1 MNKEILK
8 NLKILYVEDEDDVR
22 EFTGKILRTVVKDVV
37 LAQNGKVGLEKFE
50 EHRNFDLIVTDINMP
65 KMNGFEMCTEIKKL
79 NNSIPI
85 VVTSAHNDPDFL
97 RQAIEIGVN
106 AYAMKPI
113 DLYQLLDNMV
123 MAVEPFYLKKKLE
136 EANMS
141 LTFKVEEG
149 IKQIKSILDAQDN
162 LVIVTDGKNIR
173 NVNKR
178 FLDFFDVED
187 LDEFIKDQPC
197 ISTSFIKEEGFF
209 CLESMTHNNEPWFE
223 YMIHNL
229 NDIDQIVK
237 INNCNGKARIFKV
250 NIDNYE
256 EKDEY
261 YVISFTD
268 ITEIKEK
275 SNLLE
280 YQATHDTLTGLFNR
294 QKFHNIFSKEMRRDK
309 RYKNDLSLIIFDIDF
324 FKRINDDFGHLVGDQ
339 VLIDISKLV
348 LTLIREHDTM
358 VRWGGEE
365 FIIILPET
373 NLEGAVNVAEKIR
386 EQISAYVH
394 PKVDRP
400 ITASFGVT
408 LLAETDGEDDII
420 QRADKALYEAKEGG
434 RNQVA
439 SF

>member
-8 NLKILYVEDEDDVR
+8 DLKILYVEDEDDVR
-22 EFTGKILRTVVKDVV
+22 EFTGKILKTVVQEVI
-37 LAQNGKVGLEKFE
+37 LAENGKVGVEKFHE
-50 EHRNFDLIVTDINMP
+50 YENFDLIVTDINMP
-65 KMNGFEMCTEIKKL
+65 KMNGFDMCAKIKETAP
-79 NNSIPI
+79 NIPI

-113 DLYQLLDNMV
+113 DLYQLLDNII

-141 LTFKVEEG
+141 LTLKVEEG

-162 LVIVTDGKNIR
+162 LVIVTDGTNIL
-173 NVNKR
+173 NVNKK
-178 FLDFFDVED
+178 FLEFFNLKSINESG
-187 LDEFIKDQPC
+187 C
-197 ISTSFIKEEGFF
+197 ISDYFIQEEGFF
-209 CLESMTHNNEPWFE
+209 CIENMEGSDLSWFE

-229 NDIDQIVK
+229 NEIDRIVK
-237 INNCNGKARIFKV
+237 INNAKKQPRIFKI

-261 YVISFTD
+261 YVISLTD

-294 QKFHNIFSKEMRRDK
+294 QKFHDIFAKEVRRDK
-309 RYKNDLSLIIFDIDF
+309 RYQNDLSIIMFDIDF
-324 FKRINDDFGHLVGDQ
+324 FKKINDEFGHLIGDE

-348 LTLIREHDTM
+348 LTIIREHDTM

-365 FIIILPET
+365 FVILLPET
-373 NLEGAVNVAEKIR
+373 NLNGAIYVAEKIR
-386 EQISAYVH
+386 ENISAYNHKQVNQS
-394 PKVDRP
+394 

-408 LLAETDGEDDII
+408 VLKEKDTEENII
-420 QRADKALYEAKEGG
+420 RRADEALYQAKENG
-434 RNQVA
+434 RDQVA
-439 SF
+439 SS